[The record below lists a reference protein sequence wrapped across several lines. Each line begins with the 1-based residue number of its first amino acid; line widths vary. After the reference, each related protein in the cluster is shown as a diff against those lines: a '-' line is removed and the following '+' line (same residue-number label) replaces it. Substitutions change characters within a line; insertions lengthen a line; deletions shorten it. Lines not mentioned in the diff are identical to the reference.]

1 MIQKIG
7 AGSISAGS
15 RVNYEVNQ
23 PAAKQNSTVLSTPA
37 FSGNY
42 TATGLVNAYQAFHGI
57 NLAKSISFGQSLSSA
72 FKELNEPMS
81 TCRDLSKGMKGEPVG
96 TRVSVSDLI
105 DKYSD
110 DLPNTFDAIKTN
122 VEVSSD
128 KDKGTVTEARTQ
140 LKKMPNGILYEMS
153 VRQPRKKTSPINT
166 KLPLIQ
172 LLRITQDPFIEEQS
186 YVLNTKGKLMAVVED
201 GNNVLLTNAGHI
213 RKQPDPYTGGRRLDV
228 SVSQK
233 GNHFVPFTPEVQPV
247 KEREAMP
254 SIGEGTEIVIGME
267 DGRFVPEIIDS
278 INSFVEK
285 VDNGEIVLDQFVA
298 NPDAKNTQLAML
310 AGGFGSRAEYT
321 NASSD
326 GIFHGKKN
334 GAQSTKGVFRTAT
347 GLTPMETT
355 FISLHNAGL
364 LDCSKGKLKIG
375 DNIKFY
381 LNQSGINKGN
391 GGFTVDLYNKMERE
405 GRKSLTLFP
414 NDSMSRMSK
423 ASQKMADIMN
433 SGDAAVVMIAKEV
446 SSEDAKGN
454 FGIMKLGSDNEIL
467 EFAEKPKE
475 IPEGYE
481 KDGKCLTNTFQ
492 FSVSKEAFEALAT
505 VEPFFPAGKGKEPK
519 DWSGT
524 FIPTLMAL
532 SQLDDPQE
540 INEYITNAINA
551 KKKDKADWDIVNIP
565 ADVIA
570 QAKDIIGSQKI
581 IAVPTDEPWAD
592 CGTLNALYH
601 TTMQI
606 ASNDFPLE
614 DFERKHV
621 LDSIN
626 TQTGL
631 VASSP
636 EQKAEIE
643 DKYSIDGEVMV
654 VPKAKRVD
662 PAIVD
667 EYIDNGLITV
677 NEKQTV

>member
-7 AGSISAGS
+7 AGI
-15 RVNYEVNQ
+15 VNPNL
-23 PAAKQNSTVLSTPA
+23 KQNETKLSTPANSNTLVSKPA

-42 TATGLVNAYQAFHGI
+42 TATSLVNAYQAYHGI
-57 NLAKSISFGQSLSSA
+57 NLAKTVSFGQSLSQA
-72 FKELNEPMS
+72 FKELNQQMS
-81 TCRDLSKGMKGEPVG
+81 TCRDLSKGMKGESVG
-96 TRVSVSDLI
+96 SRVHVSELV
-105 DKYSD
+105 DKYYD
-110 DLPNTFDAIKTN
+110 DLPNDFDAIKTN
-122 VEVSSD
+122 IEVSSD
-128 KDKGTVTEARTQ
+128 PDKGTVTEARTQ
-140 LKKMPNGILYEMS
+140 LKKMPDGILYEMA
-153 VRQPRKKTSPINT
+153 VRKPRKTTASVDK
-166 KLPLIQ
+166 KLPLTQ
-172 LLRITQDPFIEEQS
+172 LIRITQDPKIPEHT

-201 GNNVLLTNAGHI
+201 GNNVLLTN
-213 RKQPDPYTGGRRLDV
+213 TGNFTKITDEEKRL
-228 SVSQK
+228 SVNATQK
-233 GNHFVPFTPEVQPV
+233 GNVFRPFIPDVQPV
-247 KEREAMP
+247 EKRVHTP

-267 DGRFVPEIIDS
+267 DGRFVPEIISS
-278 INSFVEK
+278 IKSFVDK
-285 VDNGEIVLDQFVA
+285 VNNDEIILKQFVA

-321 NASSD
+321 NASSS
-326 GIFHGKKN
+326 GIFHGKQN

-381 LNQSGINKGN
+381 LNQSGVNKGN

-414 NDSMSRMSK
+414 NDSMSRMTE
-423 ASQKMADIMN
+423 ASRKMADIMN
-433 SGDAAVVMIAKEV
+433 SGEAAIVMIAKEV
-446 SSEDAKGN
+446 SSDDAKGN
-454 FGIMKLGSDNEIL
+454 FGIMKLGENNEIL
-467 EFAEKPKE
+467 EFAEKPKT

-492 FSVSKEAFEALAT
+492 FSVSKEAFGALAKL
-505 VEPFFPAGKGKEPK
+505 EPYFPAGKGKEPRDLSKTFVPILMSLTQK
-519 DWSGT
+519 DDIEEITEDIAKVVDAKEGT
-524 FIPTLMAL
+524 IPTEAVEEAKAL
-532 SQLDDPQE
+532 LGD
-540 INEYITNAINA
+540 
-551 KKKDKADWDIVNIP
+551 
-565 ADVIA
+565 
-570 QAKDIIGSQKI
+570 QKI

-631 VASSP
+631 VASTP

-643 DKYSIDGEVMV
+643 SKYIINGQVMV
-654 VPKAKRVD
+654 VPIAEKVD
-662 PAIVD
+662 SSVVK
-667 EYIDNGLITV
+667 EYIDNGLITI
-677 NEKQTV
+677 NEKQK

>member
-1 MIQKIG
+1 MRKGKQMIQKIG
-7 AGSISAGS
+7 AGI
-15 RVNYEVNQ
+15 VNPNL
-23 PAAKQNSTVLSTPA
+23 KQNETKLSTPANSNTLVSKPA

-42 TATGLVNAYQAFHGI
+42 TATSLVNAYQAYHGI
-57 NLAKSISFGQSLSSA
+57 NLAKTVSFGQSLSQA
-72 FKELNEPMS
+72 FKELNQQMS
-81 TCRDLSKGMKGEPVG
+81 TCRDLSKGMKGESVG
-96 TRVSVSDLI
+96 SRVHVSELV
-105 DKYSD
+105 DKYYD
-110 DLPNTFDAIKTN
+110 DLPNDFDAIKTN
-122 VEVSSD
+122 IEVSSD
-128 KDKGTVTEARTQ
+128 PDKGTVTEARTQ
-140 LKKMPNGILYEMS
+140 LKKMPDGILYEMA
-153 VRQPRKKTSPINT
+153 VRKPRKTTDPVDK
-166 KLPLIQ
+166 KLPLTQ
-172 LLRITQDPFIEEQS
+172 LIRITQDPKIPEHT

-201 GNNVLLTNAGHI
+201 GNNVLLTN
-213 RKQPDPYTGGRRLDV
+213 TGNFTKITDEEKRL
-228 SVSQK
+228 SVNATQK
-233 GNHFVPFTPEVQPV
+233 GNVFRPFIPDVQPV
-247 KEREAMP
+247 EKRVHTP

-267 DGRFVPEIIDS
+267 DGRFVPEIISS
-278 INSFVEK
+278 IKSFVDK
-285 VDNGEIVLDQFVA
+285 VNNDEIILKQFVA

-321 NASSD
+321 NASSS
-326 GIFHGKKN
+326 GIFHGKQN

-381 LNQSGINKGN
+381 LNQSGVNKGN

-414 NDSMSRMSK
+414 NDSMSRMTE
-423 ASQKMADIMN
+423 ASRKMADIMN
-433 SGDAAVVMIAKEV
+433 SGEAAIVMIAKEV
-446 SSEDAKGN
+446 SSDDAKGN
-454 FGIMKLGSDNEIL
+454 FGIMKLGENNEIL
-467 EFAEKPKE
+467 EFAEKPKT

-492 FSVSKEAFEALAT
+492 FSVSKEAFGALAKL
-505 VEPFFPAGKGKEPK
+505 EPYFPAGKGKEPR
-519 DWSGT
+519 DWSKTFVPILMSLTQKDDIEEITEDIAKVVDAKEGT
-524 FIPTLMAL
+524 
-532 SQLDDPQE
+532 
-540 INEYITNAINA
+540 
-551 KKKDKADWDIVNIP
+551 IP
-565 ADVIA
+565 AEAVEE
-570 QAKDIIGSQKI
+570 AKALLGDQKI

-631 VASSP
+631 VASTP

-643 DKYSIDGEVMV
+643 SKYIIDGQVMV
-654 VPKAKRVD
+654 VPIAEKVD
-662 PAIVD
+662 SSVVK
-667 EYIDNGLITV
+667 EYIDNGLITI
-677 NEKQTV
+677 NEKQK

>member
-1 MIQKIG
+1 MRKGKQMIQKIG
-7 AGSISAGS
+7 AGI
-15 RVNYEVNQ
+15 VNPNL
-23 PAAKQNSTVLSTPA
+23 KQNETKLSTPANSNTLVSKPA

-42 TATGLVNAYQAFHGI
+42 TATSLVNAYQAYHGI
-57 NLAKSISFGQSLSSA
+57 NLAKTVSFGQSLSQA
-72 FKELNEPMS
+72 FKELNQQMS
-81 TCRDLSKGMKGEPVG
+81 TCRDLSKGMKGESVG
-96 TRVSVSDLI
+96 SRVHVSELV
-105 DKYSD
+105 DKYYD
-110 DLPNTFDAIKTN
+110 DLPNDLDAIKTN
-122 VEVSSD
+122 IEVSSD
-128 KDKGTVTEARTQ
+128 PDKGTVTEARTQ
-140 LKKMPNGILYEMS
+140 LKKMPDGILYEMA
-153 VRQPRKKTSPINT
+153 VRKPRKTTDPVDK
-166 KLPLIQ
+166 KLPLTQ
-172 LLRITQDPFIEEQS
+172 LIRITQDPKIPEHT

-201 GNNVLLTNAGHI
+201 GNNVLLTN
-213 RKQPDPYTGGRRLDV
+213 TGNFTKITDEEKRL
-228 SVSQK
+228 SVNATQK
-233 GNHFVPFTPEVQPV
+233 GNVFRPFIPDVQPV
-247 KEREAMP
+247 EKRVHTP

-267 DGRFVPEIIDS
+267 DGRFVPEIISS
-278 INSFVEK
+278 IKSFVDK
-285 VDNGEIVLDQFVA
+285 VNNDEIILKQFVA

-321 NASSD
+321 NASSS
-326 GIFHGKKN
+326 GIFHGKQN

-381 LNQSGINKGN
+381 LNQSGVNKGN

-414 NDSMSRMSK
+414 NDSMSRMTE
-423 ASQKMADIMN
+423 ASRKMADIMN
-433 SGDAAVVMIAKEV
+433 SGEAAIVMIAKEV
-446 SSEDAKGN
+446 KSDDAKGN
-454 FGIMKLGSDNEIL
+454 FGIMKLGENNEIL
-467 EFAEKPKE
+467 EFAEKPKT

-492 FSVSKEAFEALAT
+492 FSVSKEAFGALAKL
-505 VEPFFPAGKGKEPK
+505 EPYFPAGKGKEPR
-519 DWSGT
+519 DWSKTFVPILMSLTQKDDIEEITEDIAKVVDAKEGT
-524 FIPTLMAL
+524 
-532 SQLDDPQE
+532 
-540 INEYITNAINA
+540 
-551 KKKDKADWDIVNIP
+551 IP
-565 ADVIA
+565 AEAVEE
-570 QAKDIIGSQKI
+570 AKALLGDQKI

-631 VASSP
+631 VASTP

-643 DKYSIDGEVMV
+643 SKYIIDGQVMV
-654 VPKAKRVD
+654 VPIAEKVD
-662 PAIVD
+662 SSVVK
-667 EYIDNGLITV
+667 EYIDNGLITI
-677 NEKQTV
+677 NEKQK

>member
-7 AGSISAGS
+7 AGI
-15 RVNYEVNQ
+15 VNPNL
-23 PAAKQNSTVLSTPA
+23 KQNETKLSKSANSNALVSKPA

-42 TATGLVNAYQAFHGI
+42 TATSLLNAYQAYHGI
-57 NLAKSISFGQSLSSA
+57 NLAKTVSFGKSLSQA
-72 FKELNEPMS
+72 FKELNQQMS
-81 TCRDLSKGMKGEPVG
+81 TCRDLSKGMEGEPVG
-96 TRVSVSDLI
+96 SRVYVSKLI
-105 DKYSD
+105 DKYYD
-110 DLPNTFDAIKTN
+110 DLPNDFDAIKTN
-122 VEVSSD
+122 ITVSSD
-128 KDKGTVTEARTQ
+128 SEKGTITEARTQ
-140 LKKMPNGILYEMS
+140 LKKLPDGILYEMA
-153 VRQPRKKTSPINT
+153 VRKPRKTTDPVDKKEDLVQQI
-166 KLPLIQ
+166 K
-172 LLRITQDPFIEEQS
+172 ITQDPDIPEHT

-201 GNNVLLTNAGHI
+201 GNNVLLTNAGKFTKI
-213 RKQPDPYTGGRRLDV
+213 TDKEKRLAV
-228 SVSQK
+228 EATQK
-233 GNHFVPFTPEVQPV
+233 DNNFTSFTPEVQPV
-247 KEREAMP
+247 EERVHTP

-267 DGRFVPEIIDS
+267 DGRFVPEIISS
-278 INSFVEK
+278 IKSFVDK
-285 VDNGEIVLDQFVA
+285 VNNDEIILKQFVA

-321 NASSD
+321 NASSSN
-326 GIFHGKKN
+326 IFHGKKD

-381 LNQSGINKGN
+381 LNQSGVNKGN

-414 NDSMSRMSK
+414 NDSMSRMTE
-423 ASQKMADIMN
+423 ASRKMADIMN
-433 SGDAAVVMIAKEV
+433 SGNAAIVMIAKEV
-446 SSEDAKGN
+446 SSDDAKGN
-454 FGIMKLGSDNEIL
+454 FGIMKLGQNNEIL
-467 EFAEKPKE
+467 EFAEKPKT

-492 FSVSKEAFEALAT
+492 FSVSKEAFGALAKL
-505 VEPFFPAGKGKEPK
+505 EPYFPAGKGKEPR
-519 DWSGT
+519 DWSKT
-524 FIPTLMAL
+524 FVPILMSL
-532 SQLDDPQE
+532 TQKDDIEE
-540 INEYITNAINA
+540 IT
-551 KKKDKADWDIVNIP
+551 
-565 ADVIA
+565 
-570 QAKDIIGSQKI
+570 KDIAKVVDAKEGSIPVDVVREAKALLGNQKI

-626 TQTGL
+626 TKTGL
-631 VASSP
+631 VASTP

-643 DKYSIDGEVMV
+643 SKYIIDGQVMV
-654 VPKAKRVD
+654 VPKAEKVNSS
-662 PAIVD
+662 VVK
-667 EYIDNGLITV
+667 EYIDNGLITI
-677 NEKQTV
+677 NEKQK

>member
-7 AGSISAGS
+7 AGI
-15 RVNYEVNQ
+15 VNPNL
-23 PAAKQNSTVLSTPA
+23 KQNETKLSTPANSNTLVSKPA

-42 TATGLVNAYQAFHGI
+42 TATSLVNAYQAYHGI
-57 NLAKSISFGQSLSSA
+57 NLAKTVSFGQSLSQA
-72 FKELNEPMS
+72 FKELNQQMS
-81 TCRDLSKGMKGEPVG
+81 TCRDLSKGMKGESVG
-96 TRVSVSDLI
+96 SRVHVSELV
-105 DKYSD
+105 DKYYD
-110 DLPNTFDAIKTN
+110 DLPNDFDAIKTN
-122 VEVSSD
+122 IEVSSD
-128 KDKGTVTEARTQ
+128 PDKGTVTEARTQ
-140 LKKMPNGILYEMS
+140 LKKMPDGILYEMA
-153 VRQPRKKTSPINT
+153 VRKPRKTTDPVDK
-166 KLPLIQ
+166 KLPLTQ
-172 LLRITQDPFIEEQS
+172 LIRITQDPKIPEHT

-201 GNNVLLTNAGHI
+201 GNNVLLTN
-213 RKQPDPYTGGRRLDV
+213 TGNFTKITDEEKRL
-228 SVSQK
+228 SVNATQK
-233 GNHFVPFTPEVQPV
+233 GNVFRPFIPDVQPV
-247 KEREAMP
+247 EKRVHTP

-267 DGRFVPEIIDS
+267 DGRFVPEIISS
-278 INSFVEK
+278 IKSFVDK
-285 VDNGEIVLDQFVA
+285 VNNDEIILKQFVA

-321 NASSD
+321 NASSS
-326 GIFHGKKN
+326 GIFHGKQN

-381 LNQSGINKGN
+381 LNQSGVNKGN

-414 NDSMSRMSK
+414 NDSMSRMTE
-423 ASQKMADIMN
+423 ASRKMADIMN
-433 SGDAAVVMIAKEV
+433 SGEAAIVMIAKEV
-446 SSEDAKGN
+446 SSDDAKGN
-454 FGIMKLGSDNEIL
+454 FGIMKLGENNEIL
-467 EFAEKPKE
+467 EFAEKPKT

-492 FSVSKEAFEALAT
+492 FSVSKEAFGALAKL
-505 VEPFFPAGKGKEPK
+505 EPYFPAGKGKEPR
-519 DWSGT
+519 DWSKTFVPILMSLTQKDDIEEITEDIAKVVDAKEGT
-524 FIPTLMAL
+524 
-532 SQLDDPQE
+532 
-540 INEYITNAINA
+540 
-551 KKKDKADWDIVNIP
+551 IP
-565 ADVIA
+565 AEAVEE
-570 QAKDIIGSQKI
+570 AKALLGDQKI

-631 VASSP
+631 VASTP

-643 DKYSIDGEVMV
+643 SKYIIDGQVMV
-654 VPKAKRVD
+654 VPIAEKVD
-662 PAIVD
+662 SSVVK
-667 EYIDNGLITV
+667 EYIDNGLITI
-677 NEKQTV
+677 NEKQK